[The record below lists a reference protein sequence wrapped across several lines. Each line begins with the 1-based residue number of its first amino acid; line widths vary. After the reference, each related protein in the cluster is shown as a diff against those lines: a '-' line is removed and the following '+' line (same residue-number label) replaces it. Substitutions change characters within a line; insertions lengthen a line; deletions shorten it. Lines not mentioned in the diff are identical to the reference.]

1 MILPPEAV
9 RELATHAAEIKHLQ
23 SDMDKLVEDMEEIKK
38 TLVAIQGT
46 LSEAKGGWRMLLLIG
61 GAAGTLGAG
70 ITQVIHWFAGK

>member
-23 SDMDKLVEDMEEIKK
+23 SDMDKLVNDVEEIKK
-38 TLVAIQGT
+38 TLVAIQKT
-46 LSEAKGGWRMLLLIG
+46 LAEAKGGWRMLLLIG

-70 ITQVIHWFAGK
+70 ITQAIHWFAGK